1 MERSYL
7 FDAEKNIYYK
17 KISGRVSYNEAIE
30 SLQDSSFYDIT
41 KNIYLVEDTRDA
53 VYDFPLKKLYAFVNK
68 SQKNLPKKILIF
80 QAIITNS
87 KELVVFGSIF
97 KTMLSNHRFK
107 LGIFSDPKK
116 AEKWI
121 TQKQKVFGTTVPI

>member
-30 SLQDSSFYDIT
+30 SLQDSSFFDVT

-53 VYDFPLKKLYAFVNK
+53 VYDFPLKNSMPLSTNH
-68 SQKNLPKKILIF
+68 KKIYQKIF
-80 QAIITNS
+80 
-87 KELVVFGSIF
+87 
-97 KTMLSNHRFK
+97 
-107 LGIFSDPKK
+107 
-116 AEKWI
+116 
-121 TQKQKVFGTTVPI
+121 